1 MPGKDGGSASGRPHG
16 GSRSE
21 ARQGGRREIGDKAA
35 AKGRKDGD
43 RTAAKGRKDG
53 DKAAAKGRKDGDRM
67 HGSKAVMIWARGG
80 AIASDDAKRYVRM
93 IDTSGGRDIVEK
105 CERVWPHYG
114 EVIRNRKQYVAKL
127 AMRYMSGDW
136 RKQAVILGAGLD
148 PLSVEIAAR
157 TCSSVAVYEIDLNGT
172 GLKRRTIAKA
182 SPRTAGRIRQVK
194 ADLAGSP
201 GQVARAMA
209 KKGWRADRPSLVVAE
224 GISYYLPE
232 RSLRGLLD
240 MFRTE
245 CGTGRIILEYL
256 RNAGSI
262 SADRAHIPD
271 AVFAEFVR
279 GTGIGGLARYSD
291 AQAVDLVAGGNAGIP
306 RSAIRTVGP
315 EIMERYRTTG
325 NRLFARDKSGWI
337 AMCHGPI

>member
-1 MPGKDGGSASGRPHG
+1 MRRVQQRQISGGRAGRAGMPDKDGGSASGRPQG
-16 GSRSE
+16 GPRAAARPGSRQE
-21 ARQGGRREIGDKAA
+21 N
-35 AKGRKDGD
+35 GD
-43 RTAAKGRKDG
+43 RTATRGRKDV
-53 DKAAAKGRKDGDRM
+53 DRM
-67 HGSKAVMIWARGG
+67 RGSKAVMIWARDG
-80 AIASDDAKRYVRM
+80 AVASDDAKRYVRM
-93 IDTSGGRDIVEK
+93 IDTGGGRDIVER

-127 AMRYMSGDW
+127 AMRYMSGGW

-157 TCSSVAVYEIDLNGT
+157 TCSNVAVYEIDLHGM

-182 SPRTAGRIRQVK
+182 SPRAAGRIRQVK

-201 GQVARAMA
+201 EQVARAMS

-232 RSLRGLLD
+232 SALRGLLD

-245 CGTGRIILEYL
+245 RGTGRIVLEYL
-256 RNAGSI
+256 RDAGSI

-271 AVFAEFVR
+271 AVFGEFVR

-291 AQAVDLVAGGNAGIP
+291 AQAVDLVVGGNASIP
-306 RSAIRTVGP
+306 RSAIMTVGP
-315 EIMERYRTTG
+315 EIMEWYRTTG